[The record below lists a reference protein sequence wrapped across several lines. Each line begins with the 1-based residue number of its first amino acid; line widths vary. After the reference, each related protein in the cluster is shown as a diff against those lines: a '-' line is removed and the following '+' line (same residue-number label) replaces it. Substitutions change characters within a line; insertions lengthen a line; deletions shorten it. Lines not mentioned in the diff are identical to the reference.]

1 MTNTENLPAI
11 NSTLLPAA
19 QEFQMFQTIANSAK
33 KSGLYGGDEHKIFM
47 ILLSARELGVSPM
60 LALNGGLWNIQGKV
74 EISARLMNSL
84 IRRAGHTMQ
93 ITSTRTECTIVGMR
107 ADTKEVH
114 TEVFTLEMAE
124 RAGIAKGNVWQKYAE
139 DMLYARCMSRL
150 ARRLFPDVIGT
161 SYVEGELRDHKE
173 SKEELQ
179 PMQYE
184 EVNAY
189 HNDRHP
195 DSHHADTNNLP
206 IPTKSVDSS
215 PHAENNQNNQDE
227 KNLALN
233 QDQID
238 TLASYLPKI
247 TKKCKYNF
255 FDFFGIKDESE
266 LYKIPADKYKGT
278 INSFDLNIAT
288 QTSLPV

>member
-1 MTNTENLPAI
+1 MTNIENLPAI

-93 ITSTRTECTIVGMR
+93 ITSTRTECTIIGMR

-114 TEVFTLEMAE
+114 TEIFTLEMAE

-161 SYVEGELRDHKE
+161 SYVEGELRDPKE

-179 PMQYE
+179 PMAYE
-184 EVNAY
+184 EVMPYQNDN
-189 HNDRHP
+189 HND
-195 DSHHADTNNLP
+195 TNKLP
-206 IPTKSVDSS
+206 IPTNSVIST
-215 PHAENNQNNQDE
+215 PE
-227 KNLALN
+227 KIVALN
-233 QDQID
+233 QEQID
-238 TLASYLPKI
+238 TLASYMPRI
-247 TKKCKYNF
+247 TQKCKYNF

-266 LYKIPADKYKGT
+266 LHKIPADKYKGT
-278 INSFDLNIAT
+278 INNFNLNIES
-288 QTSLPV
+288 QKVTS

>member
-114 TEVFTLEMAE
+114 TEIFTLEMAE

-161 SYVEGELRDHKE
+161 SYVEGELREPRDNR
-173 SKEELQ
+173 EELQ
-179 PMQYE
+179 PMPYE
-184 EVNAY
+184 EVT
-189 HNDRHP
+189 
-195 DSHHADTNNLP
+195 TNEVP
-206 IPTKSVDSS
+206 IPINSVTA
-215 PHAENNQNNQDE
+215 PPE
-227 KNLALN
+227 KNLAIN
-233 QDQID
+233 QEQID
-238 TLASYLPKI
+238 TLASYMPKI
-247 TKKCKYNF
+247 TQKCKYNF

-266 LYKIPADKYKGT
+266 LHKIPADKYKGT
-278 INSFDLNIAT
+278 INSFDLNIAS
-288 QTSLPV
+288 QSMVSE

>member
-1 MTNTENLPAI
+1 MNEIYTQIIQKFQIKARKMTNTENLPAI

-19 QEFQMFQTIANSAK
+19 AEFQMFQTIANSAK

-161 SYVEGELRDHKE
+161 SYVEGELSE
-173 SKEELQ
+173 SKQPKEELQ
-179 PMQYE
+179 SMPYE
-184 EVNAY
+184 EVIT
-189 HNDRHP
+189 ND
-195 DSHHADTNNLP
+195 LP
-206 IPTKSVDSS
+206 IPTKSVDAPPDKS
-215 PHAENNQNNQDE
+215 
-227 KNLALN
+227 LALN
-233 QDQID
+233 REQID
-238 TLASYLPKI
+238 TIALYLPKI
-247 TKKCKYNF
+247 TNKCKSNF
-255 FDFFGIKDESE
+255 FNFFGIKDESE
-266 LYKIPADKYKGT
+266 LYKIPIEKYKGT
-278 INSFDLNIAT
+278 INSFDLNIES
-288 QTSLPV
+288 QKGL

>member
-11 NSTLLPAA
+11 NTTLLPAA

-47 ILLSARELGVSPM
+47 VLLAARELGISPM
-60 LALNGGLWNIQGKV
+60 LALNGGIWNIQGKI
-74 EISARLMNSL
+74 EISARLMNSM

-124 RAGIAKGNVWQKYAE
+124 RAGLASGNVWKKYPE
-139 DMLYARCMSRL
+139 DMLYNRCMSRL

-161 SYVEGELRDHKE
+161 AYVENEIKDAKEIERQEL
-173 SKEELQ
+173 LQ
-179 PMQYE
+179 AGYE
-184 EVNAY
+184 EVTPCHDDNHNESHNA
-189 HNDRHP
+189 
-195 DSHHADTNNLP
+195 P
-206 IPTKSVDSS
+206 ISTKLVDAS
-215 PHAENNQNNQDE
+215 PE
-227 KNLALN
+227 KNVALN
-233 QDQID
+233 QEQID

-247 TKKCKYNF
+247 TQKCKYNF
-255 FDFFGIKDESE
+255 FDFFGIKDATE
-266 LYKIPADKYKGT
+266 LYKIPAERYKGC
-278 INSFDLNIAT
+278 INSFNLNINE
-288 QTSLPV
+288 QVKEL